1 MEWNDTHE
9 KTFLNGIHKRKQ
21 NTKWS
26 MLVGTLLSQKVNRRQ
41 FYKTQ
46 IILPIYQFVS

>member
-21 NTKWS
+21 NTKWNLKWKYYYPKKS
-26 MLVGTLLSQKVNRRQ
+26 VDVN
-41 FYKTQ
+41 FTK
-46 IILPIYQFVS
+46 LKSIYQFTDL